1 MIIEISYS
9 YKADKISPVQKSWT
23 YFFVKGDDFNTVVK
37 DKAKKYFTS
46 FIKDHGWAKKSKIL
60 EIHPISKANE
70 IPTTIIVNSSEL
82 PPARKRRSTP
92 QPPKVRPKAR
102 ASSRRN
108 KV

>member
-9 YKADKISPVQKSWT
+9 YKADKTSPVQESWT
-23 YFFVKGDDFNTVVK
+23 YFYVKGDDF
-37 DKAKKYFTS
+37 DKAKTKAKRYFTT
-46 FIKDHGWAKKSKIL
+46 FCKDLGWTRKAKIN
-60 EIHPISKANE
+60 EICPMRNANE